1 MIAAIV
7 LAAGASSRMGRP
19 KLTMPLDG
27 VPMLGR
33 VLETLR
39 RSAVERVVVVLG
51 AIEAAVRKHVRFEDE
66 VVVVNKGYEDGMSGS
81 LRLGLEN
88 VGEADAVIIAL
99 GDQPFVLATTIDRLA
114 AEYESSRARIVVPT
128 FQGTRGN
135 PVLFDRSTFPLIARI
150 RGDVGARSVV
160 QSCAADVLEVEVADR
175 GVLVDIDTP
184 TDLRRE
190 SRVRRRRTPA
200 QA

>member
-19 KLTMPLDG
+19 KLTIPQDG

-39 RSAVERVVVVLG
+39 RSAVGRVIVVLG
-51 AIEAAVRKHVRFEDE
+51 ANAADVRKQVRFEGE
-66 VVVVNKGYEDGMSGS
+66 VVVVNQRYADGMSGS
-81 LRLGLEN
+81 LRLGLEK
-88 VGEADAVIIAL
+88 VGDVDAAIFVL
-99 GDQPFVLATTIDRLA
+99 GDQPFVLATTIDRLVS
-114 AEYESSRARIVVPT
+114 EHESSGARIVVPT
-128 FQGTRGN
+128 YQGTRGN
-135 PVLFDRSTFPLIARI
+135 PVLFDRSIFPLIARI
-150 RGDVGARSVV
+150 SGDVGARSVV
-160 QSCAADVLEVEVADR
+160 QSRAADVLEVEVADR

-184 TDLRRE
+184 SDLRRE
-190 SRVRRRRTPA
+190 SEIRRRRTPA